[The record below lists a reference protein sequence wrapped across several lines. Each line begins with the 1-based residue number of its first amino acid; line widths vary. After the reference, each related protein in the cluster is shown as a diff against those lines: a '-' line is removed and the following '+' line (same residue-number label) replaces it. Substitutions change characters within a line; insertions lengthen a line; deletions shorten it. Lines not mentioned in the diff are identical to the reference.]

1 MFPKGFNAGG
11 IEAGISKKKAKKD
24 IAVFYSQLPA
34 QCAAMFTNNLVK
46 AAPVA
51 LSRKHIEIVPHVRAI
66 VANSGC
72 ANACTGKQGL
82 RDAERMCEITADR
95 WGVSTEEVLVAST
108 GVIGQFLPMAKIDSG
123 ITGLIHAMR
132 AKKGDPNAA
141 AAAILTTDTKVK
153 VAQAKIS
160 AGGKNVTI
168 WGCAKGSGM
177 IHPDL
182 GFPHATML
190 AFILTDA
197 AIELALLEE
206 ALAVAAD
213 NSFNCISVDGD
224 TSTNDSVFILANG
237 AAGNRLISRPGSDLA
252 AFSVALQ
259 KVCLELSKKIV
270 LDGEGATKLA
280 EIEVRGAADDSDAR
294 KIASVIATSP
304 LVKTA
309 LFGND
314 ANWGRILAA
323 CGRAGVPFDPQNV
336 SINIGGMTVAENGM
350 AKKFSEKRAKRLLSK
365 KEVHIVVDLHKGTG
379 RGVYYTCDFSFDY
392 VKINA
397 SYRS

>member
-1 MFPKGFNAGG
+1 MFPKRFNAGG
-11 IEAGISKKKAKKD
+11 IEAGISRKKAKKD
-24 IAVFYSQLPA
+24 IAVFYSEVPA

-46 AAPVA
+46 AAPVL
-51 LSRKHIEIVPHVRAI
+51 LSQKHIDIVPHVRAV

-72 ANACTGKQGL
+72 ANACTGRRGL
-82 RDAERMCEITADR
+82 RDAERMCEITASR

-108 GVIGQFLPMAKIDSG
+108 GVIGQFLPMDNIDTG
-123 ITGLIHAMR
+123 ITDLIHAMR
-132 AKKGDPNAA
+132 AKKGNPVDA
-141 AAAILTTDTKVK
+141 AAAILTTDTVVK
-153 VAQAKIS
+153 VAQAAII
-160 AGGKNVTI
+160 AGGKKVTI

-182 GFPHATML
+182 GIPHATML

-197 AIELALLEE
+197 AIERGLLEE
-206 ALAVAAD
+206 ALVVAAD

-224 TSTNDSVFILANG
+224 TSTNDSVFVLANG
-237 AAGNRLISRPGSDLA
+237 AAANPLITRPGRDLA

-280 EIEVRGAADDSDAR
+280 EIEVRGAADDADAR

-323 CGRAGVPFDPQNV
+323 CGRAGVAFEPQNV
-336 SINIGGMTVAENGM
+336 SISIGGMIVAENGM
-350 AKKFSEKRAKRLLSK
+350 AKKFSEQRAKRLLSK
-365 KEVHIVVDLHKGTG
+365 KNVRIVVDLRKGGG
-379 RGVYYTCDFSFDY
+379 RAVYYTCDFSFDY